1 MELLHAA
8 GAYRTEKRAAVL
20 ISSKACQNTDALVH
34 RSTIMIAFYFIFK
47 EEGFRNLLVL
57 FLLSP

>member
-1 MELLHAA
+1 MLPVPIEPRREQQYSYLQKHVK
-8 GAYRTEKRAAVL
+8 TPIV
-20 ISSKACQNTDALVH
+20 LVH

-47 EEGFRNLLVL
+47 EEGFRNLLFL